1 MGFGFGLVGKTFAV
15 WQLVRKFHKWLGV
28 GELCPRW
35 NKIPGF
41 RLISTPSMMLQSH
54 RFANA
59 IIVLKIHLAG
69 NRVLYLF
76 ASMDFLH
83 DEDFD
88 ELVLEQ
94 HFTQS
99 LGMSDI
105 D

>member
-1 MGFGFGLVGKTFAV
+1 MSALEQNSGVQADLNTLDDVAV
-15 WQLVRKFHKWLGV
+15 
-28 GELCPRW
+28 P
-35 NKIPGF
+35 
-41 RLISTPSMMLQSH
+41 
-54 RFANA
+54 FANA
-59 IIVLKIHLAG
+59 INCFVLKIHLAG

-83 DEDFD
+83 DENFD